1 MNKETTIDTLNNFV
15 QPEYVSDSVPKP
27 QNLPLKNLVHTVS
40 KVMEGNDNKQMLNS
54 KDDGM
59 SEAVSQKLRRAIEVN
74 QPQVIQDFV
83 LYNGRAIDL
92 YDKDGFTLLCRAV
105 HYGRSDI
112 VELLLKAGADPS
124 KPCRDS
130 EDTPLHIAVNFNF
143 KKVQDLLLDHNAN
156 EKKLNKKGLLPWQ
169 GIVHQNQNY

>member
-74 QPQVIQDFV
+74 QP
-83 LYNGRAIDL
+83 
-92 YDKDGFTLLCRAV
+92 
-105 HYGRSDI
+105 
-112 VELLLKAGADPS
+112 
-124 KPCRDS
+124 
-130 EDTPLHIAVNFNF
+130 
-143 KKVQDLLLDHNAN
+143 
-156 EKKLNKKGLLPWQ
+156 
-169 GIVHQNQNY
+169 